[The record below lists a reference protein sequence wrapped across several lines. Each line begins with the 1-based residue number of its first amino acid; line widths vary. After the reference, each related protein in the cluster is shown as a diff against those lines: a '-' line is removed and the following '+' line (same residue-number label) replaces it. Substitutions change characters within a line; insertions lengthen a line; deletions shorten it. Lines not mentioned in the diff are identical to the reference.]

1 MSSDSSNNIIETTLS
16 NLEKNETIV
25 HNDVIILKEENKH
38 NEEVG
43 EDEEEDEDEALDN
56 FSSNLEENDENTYD
70 EVRLE
75 EGLHNVH
82 NKRLFSNIKSDK
94 DKDIINQ
101 LRDKLT
107 QQYKEV
113 GINRDREARA
123 TFRFDDNNDSEF
135 TSSKKFLR
143 NYSRPGFQ
151 NSTLSFFNRRSRRYS
166 NINYPDE
173 IISKWFNFKDNKEI
187 TLHDKLCFYFNSLH
201 NNKCNKFK
209 FIQYMGELT
218 MMYEDSTKLLSEIK
232 KKEIAIFENQTSIK
246 HKGPLYFLYEN
257 DDDINCTFRR
267 IDVFLKRH
275 IQFMKLCS
283 APVDMFLDN
292 YFAARGNCCGLIEIT
307 QSTSLSC
314 LSKGNTSYN
323 SIYINYNDCKDNE
336 LKHDFLIEME
346 GSYFEGS
353 DRVYAT
359 NRRIAALHNILGELH
374 AISEFIKTTVDM
386 NDQLLFRL
394 LMLLGSFLTL
404 LGEFVWNTHVK
415 KHYYD

>member
-151 NSTLSFFNRRSRRYS
+151 NSTLSFFNRRTRRYS

-232 KKEIAIFENQTSIK
+232 KKR
-246 HKGPLYFLYEN
+246 
-257 DDDINCTFRR
+257 NC
-267 IDVFLKRH
+267 
-275 IQFMKLCS
+275 
-283 APVDMFLDN
+283 
-292 YFAARGNCCGLIEIT
+292 
-307 QSTSLSC
+307 
-314 LSKGNTSYN
+314 
-323 SIYINYNDCKDNE
+323 YI
-336 LKHDFLIEME
+336 
-346 GSYFEGS
+346 
-353 DRVYAT
+353 
-359 NRRIAALHNILGELH
+359 
-374 AISEFIKTTVDM
+374 
-386 NDQLLFRL
+386 
-394 LMLLGSFLTL
+394 
-404 LGEFVWNTHVK
+404 
-415 KHYYD
+415 

>member
-1 MSSDSSNNIIETTLS
+1 
-16 NLEKNETIV
+16 
-25 HNDVIILKEENKH
+25 
-38 NEEVG
+38 
-43 EDEEEDEDEALDN
+43 
-56 FSSNLEENDENTYD
+56 
-70 EVRLE
+70 
-75 EGLHNVH
+75 
-82 NKRLFSNIKSDK
+82 
-94 DKDIINQ
+94 
-101 LRDKLT
+101 
-107 QQYKEV
+107 
-113 GINRDREARA
+113 
-123 TFRFDDNNDSEF
+123 
-135 TSSKKFLR
+135 
-143 NYSRPGFQ
+143 
-151 NSTLSFFNRRSRRYS
+151 
-166 NINYPDE
+166 
-173 IISKWFNFKDNKEI
+173 
-187 TLHDKLCFYFNSLH
+187 
-201 NNKCNKFK
+201 
-209 FIQYMGELT
+209 

-292 YFAARGNCCGLIEIT
+292 YFAARSNCCGLIEIT
-307 QSTSLSC
+307 HSTNISC
-314 LSKGNTSYN
+314 LSNEKPLHN
-323 SIYINYNDCKDNE
+323 SIYISYNDCKDNE

-404 LGEFVWNTHVK
+404 LGEFVWNTHIK
-415 KHYYD
+415 DYYYR

>member
-1 MSSDSSNNIIETTLS
+1 MSSDSSNNIV
-16 NLEKNETIV
+16 KN
-25 HNDVIILKEENKH
+25 DMPSILEEN
-38 NEEVG
+38 EVISHDDVSL
-43 EDEEEDEDEALDN
+43 EDEEVKEDEEDEKITD
-56 FSSNLEENDENTYD
+56 LEQKVFVSHDD
-70 EVRLE
+70 VLLE
-75 EGLHNVH
+75 EGLY
-82 NKRLFSNIKSDK
+82 KKDMRLFSNINSDK
-94 DKDIINQ
+94 DKAIINQ

-107 QQYKEV
+107 EQYKEI
-113 GINRDREARA
+113 GINRHRDARA
-123 TFRFDDNNDSEF
+123 TFRFDEETDDIDFNNSQ
-135 TSSKKFLR
+135 KVNH

-151 NSTLSFFNRRSRRYS
+151 NSTLSFFNRRARRYS
-166 NINYPDE
+166 NINYPDD
-173 IISKWFNFKDNKEI
+173 IISKWFNYKDNKII
-187 TLHDKLCFYFNSLH
+187 TLHDKLCFYFNSLY
-201 NNKCNKFK
+201 NNKSNKFK

-232 KKEIAIFENQTSIK
+232 KKEIAIFEDQHSAK

-292 YFAARGNCCGLIEIT
+292 YFAARSNCCGLIEIT
-307 QSTSLSC
+307 HSTNLSC
-314 LSKGNTSYN
+314 LSNGKLSYN
-323 SIYINYNDCKDNE
+323 SIYINYKDCKDNE

-359 NRRIAALHNILGELH
+359 NRRVAALHNILGELH

-394 LMLLGSFLTL
+394 LMLLGSFLTV
-404 LGEFVWNTHVK
+404 LGEFVWNTHLR
-415 KHYYD
+415 HYYE